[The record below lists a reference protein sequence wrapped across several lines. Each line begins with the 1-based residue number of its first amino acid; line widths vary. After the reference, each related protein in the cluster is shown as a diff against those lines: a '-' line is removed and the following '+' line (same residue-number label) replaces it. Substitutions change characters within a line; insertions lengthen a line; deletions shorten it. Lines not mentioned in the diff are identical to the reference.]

1 MEFGRHKD
9 IVEKIKHELTR
20 RVQEHPLDFISLP
33 VKIAEMTANI
43 RNHQEAIMNLN
54 DRYFIHATYSF
65 HVILHNETISLEI
78 NGAFITT
85 NLYNFFINTLLDRLV
100 GKGIRLVGMP
110 WTS

>member
-20 RVQEHPLDFISLP
+20 RVQEHPLDFTSLP

-43 RNHQEAIMNLN
+43 RNHQEALINLN

-65 HVILHNETISLEI
+65 HIILHISSLDI

>member
-20 RVQEHPLDFISLP
+20 RVQEHPLDFTSLP

-43 RNHQEAIMNLN
+43 RNHQEALINLN

-65 HVILHNETISLEI
+65 RLFSSSLEI

-110 WTS
+110 VTS

>member
-20 RVQEHPLDFISLP
+20 RVQEHPLDFTSLP

-54 DRYFIHATYSF
+54 DRYFIQVTYAFHIISHNATIKSRNKSN
-65 HVILHNETISLEI
+65 I
-78 NGAFITT
+78 
-85 NLYNFFINTLLDRLV
+85 
-100 GKGIRLVGMP
+100 
-110 WTS
+110 

>member
-20 RVQEHPLDFISLP
+20 RVQEHPLDFTSLP

-43 RNHQEAIMNLN
+43 RNHQEALISLN
-54 DRYFIHATYSF
+54 DRYFIHGTSAF
-65 HVILHNETISLEI
+65 HIISHNEPKTHQR
-78 NGAFITT
+78 TT
-85 NLYNFFINTLLDRLV
+85 NFYNFFINTLLDRV
-100 GKGIRLVGMP
+100 VERGTRLVGMP

>member
-20 RVQEHPLDFISLP
+20 RVQEHPLDFTSLP

-43 RNHQEAIMNLN
+43 RNHQEALINLN

-65 HVILHNETISLEI
+65 HISSSLEI

>member
-20 RVQEHPLDFISLP
+20 KVQEHPLDFTSLP

-54 DRYFIHATYSF
+54 DRYVIQATYAF
-65 HVILHNETISLEI
+65 HIISHKI
-78 NGAFITT
+78 NRTSKAT
-85 NLYNFFINTLLDRLV
+85 NFYNFFIYILLDRQV
-100 GKGIRLVGMP
+100 EKEIRLVGMP

>member
-20 RVQEHPLDFISLP
+20 RVQEHPLDFTSLP

-43 RNHQEAIMNLN
+43 RNHQEALINLN

-65 HVILHNETISLEI
+65 HIILHNEI

-110 WTS
+110 VTS